1 MPENIRS
8 SQTADKII
16 VDRTRPLNETS
27 RAVKDMRGRLTSNIS
42 VPIAYEFELLTSFAK
57 NVVKT
62 SLVLPLMVVIIAAV
76 ASNWIGYF
84 VAGLWAIIIGL
95 AYILLSLV
103 CRRFLKQ
110 TKTDEDAPGW
120 RARLLAVQLLISLC
134 WVFFAGYGCMTCG
147 NNEYG
152 IIQFSSILV
161 VQAATG
167 MLAYAFGSGLLVV
180 AAPASMVLAVRFFLT
195 LDPVFIVMGSICCL
209 SMIFFYLIAN
219 RFKASVLAM
228 LEGNAERESLIGE
241 LETAKSYSEEARR
254 RAEEANLAKSR
265 FLATMSHEL
274 RTPLNAILGF
284 SEVIKNEVLGP
295 VGNDTYKEYAG
306 DIHESGA
313 HLLNLINEI
322 LDISRIEAGKH
333 ELHEE
338 AVRLVHI
345 VENACHMIDIKAKG
359 KGVKISTQ
367 FEINLPQLW
376 ADERALRQITLNL
389 LSNALKFTP
398 SGGRIDIKVG
408 WTQLGGQYLS
418 IKDTGPG
425 IPEEEIPIVL
435 SSFGQ
440 GSIAI
445 KSAEQGTGLG
455 LPIVQAL
462 VNMHGGKFELKS
474 KLREGTEV
482 IATFPKQRVLEIM
495 QPIKDENHAES
506 HPRENRKISAEG

>member
-1 MPENIRS
+1 MSVNIRS
-8 SQTADKII
+8 SQTTDKTI
-16 VDRTRPLNETS
+16 VDRTRPLNEAS

-42 VPIAYEFELLTSFAK
+42 VPIAYEFELLTNFAK
-57 NVVKT
+57 NFVNA
-62 SLVLPLMVVIIAAV
+62 SLALPLLVVVIAVV
-76 ASNWIGYF
+76 ASVWIGSF
-84 VAGLWAIIIGL
+84 VAAIWAGTIGL
-95 AYILLSLV
+95 SYVLLSLF

-110 TKTDEDAPGW
+110 AKGDDDIPGW
-120 RARLLAVQLLISLC
+120 RIRFLVIQLLISAC
-134 WVFFAGYGCMTCG
+134 WMFFVSFGCLTCG
-147 NNEYG
+147 DNQYD

-161 VQAATG
+161 VQATTS
-167 MLAYAFGSGLLVV
+167 MLAYAFGSGLLVL
-180 AAPASMVLAVRFFLT
+180 AAPASIVLAIRFFLT
-195 LDPVFIVMGSICCL
+195 YDPVFMVMGGICCV
-209 SMIFFYLIAN
+209 SMIFFYLISS
-219 RFKASVLAM
+219 RFKLSLLSM
-228 LEGNAERESLIGE
+228 LESNAERESLIGE

-295 VGNDTYKEYAG
+295 VGSDTYKEYAG
-306 DIHESGA
+306 DIHESGT

-338 AVRLVHI
+338 AVRLTYI
-345 VENACHMIDIKAKG
+345 VENACHMIDIKAKN
-359 KGVKISTQ
+359 KGVTITSQ
-367 FEINLPQLW
+367 FEVDLPQLW

-462 VNMHGGKFELKS
+462 VDMHGGKFELKS

-495 QPIKDENHAES
+495 QPIKDENHAAS